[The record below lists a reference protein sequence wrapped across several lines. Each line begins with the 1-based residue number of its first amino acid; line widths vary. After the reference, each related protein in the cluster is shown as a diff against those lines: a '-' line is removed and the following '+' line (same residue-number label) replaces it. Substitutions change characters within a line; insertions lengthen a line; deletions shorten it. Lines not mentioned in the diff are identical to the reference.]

1 MKPATKRATTFPIF
15 EQATRANPQA
25 VYEQMRQSQ
34 PIYRAIGPLSGNT
47 FWFFV
52 DYDDVHAI
60 LKDTRFVKDAR
71 KNLPAP
77 FAQRFAMPESSMYEA
92 INRHLLNLDAPDHTR
107 LRNLVHKAFTPRI
120 IQNLVPRIEEIVN
133 NLLDAMDGDK
143 ETDLIEAF
151 AYPVPITV
159 IAEMLGVEAN
169 MRDKFRFWTRALLFG
184 MNEGESM
191 QSVMEFVQ
199 YMNQLIEDRQKDP
212 REDILSGL
220 VHAEDNGETLD
231 RMELLSMVFLLL
243 VAGHETTVN
252 LIGNGTL
259 ALLQHPDQL
268 SLLRQKPH
276 LINSAVEEMLRYN
289 GPVETPTWRFARQD
303 IEFGGHTIQTGDVV
317 LPSLLAANR
326 DPKIFENPNEFD
338 ITRTPN
344 PHVAFGYGVHYCL
357 GAPLA
362 RLEGT
367 IAINALVQRFP
378 RLALNT
384 RPELLQWS
392 GSLLIHGMTAMPV
405 RLD

>member
-1 MKPATKRATTFPIF
+1 
-15 EQATRANPQA
+15 
-25 VYEQMRQSQ
+25 
-34 PIYRAIGPLSGNT
+34 
-47 FWFFV
+47 
-52 DYDDVHAI
+52 
-60 LKDTRFVKDAR
+60 
-71 KNLPAP
+71 
-77 FAQRFAMPESSMYEA
+77 
-92 INRHLLNLDAPDHTR
+92 
-107 LRNLVHKAFTPRI
+107 
-120 IQNLVPRIEEIVN
+120 
-133 NLLDAMDGDK
+133 
-143 ETDLIEAF
+143 
-151 AYPVPITV
+151 
-159 IAEMLGVEAN
+159 
-169 MRDKFRFWTRALLFG
+169 
-184 MNEGESM
+184 
-191 QSVMEFVQ
+191 
-199 YMNQLIEDRQKDP
+199 MNQLIEDRQKDP

-367 IAINALVQRFP
+367 IALNALVQRFP